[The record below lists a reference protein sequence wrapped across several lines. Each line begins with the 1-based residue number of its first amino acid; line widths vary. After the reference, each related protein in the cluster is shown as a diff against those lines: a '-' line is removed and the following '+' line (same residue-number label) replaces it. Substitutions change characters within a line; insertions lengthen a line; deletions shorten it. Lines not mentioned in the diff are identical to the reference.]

1 MYSLPGCSLPGQRCQ
16 VGSSK
21 NNSVTHLT
29 LRTRSSPALGSRGGY
44 LVQLSLSGLEELLRN
59 LDLSVVQV
67 VVRHPDLLALLEPE
81 QIFQLDHF
89 AIFMLK

>member
-29 LRTRSSPALGSRGGY
+29 LRTRSSPGNRGRY